1 MVGTRIVTRFVD
13 FIARMLYYL
22 TSHRISFDTAFHHTY
37 INLHSSELRKYLTP
51 LYTLARHAVLDF
63 IKAMNICLYLRQG
76 SKFKLHS
83 EIPKGI
89 SFRDVSRIALCYHA
103 PRLLRDEKLV
113 IAVERYCRRYGLS
126 SDRIENILN
135 EISPLLGPAEKLA
148 FQYSFPIW
156 FVTTLLNFVDPTE
169 LEHLLKALN
178 DEYLWLRINT
188 LLIDYDKALRLLE
201 LEGVVYE
208 IDRDVW
214 FLVRVLESP
223 KPVHELDSFK
233 SGFVVTQ
240 DKASVLAV
248 LAMDIE
254 PGMRILDA
262 CAAPGMKSSLI
273 MQLTEN
279 NCELF
284 FLDISLKRIRS
295 SIPLLKRLG
304 VDLGR
309 VHIVHCDST
318 NMYVRNVDQ
327 ALIDAPCTNS
337 GAIPRDPAIK
347 LQLMDSRWASGFNE
361 IQFMLLRSVMKLNP
375 EVVVYCVCSLL
386 PWEGEGVVIRILEAE
401 KTNFTIQSPRIPG
414 QHGYRLYRFYEHV
427 RRLFPH
433 IHRTQGFFI
442 SRFQRV

>member
-1 MVGTRIVTRFVD
+1 MVGTRVVSKFVN
-13 FIARMLYYL
+13 FIAYLLYYL
-22 TSHRISFDTAFHHTY
+22 TSHRLSFDTAFHHVLTT
-37 INLHSSELRKYLTP
+37 LRDSELRRYLTP

-63 IKAMNICLYLRQG
+63 MKAMNVYLYLKYGHR
-76 SKFKLHS
+76 FKLHS
-83 EIPKGI
+83 EVPKGV
-89 SFRDVSRIALCYHA
+89 SFREVSRVVLCYHA
-103 PRLLRDEKLV
+103 PRILRDEKLV
-113 IAVERYCRRYGLS
+113 EAIERYCRNYNLS
-126 SDRIENILN
+126 SDRVENVLK
-135 EISPLLGPAEKLA
+135 EISASLNLAERLA
-148 FQYSFPIW
+148 FQYSFPTW
-156 FVTTLLNFVDPTE
+156 FVTTLLNLVDPVE

-178 DEYLWLRINT
+178 DEYIWLRINT

-223 KPVHELDSFK
+223 KPVHELNSFK